1 MTEAEVKR
9 IASEAA
15 KASVEEMFLRF
26 GIEANSAD
34 DIKALQRDF
43 AHLRGWREASET
55 VKRQGII
62 TAVGILTV
70 GILGLIWTAISKG
83 TGS

>member
-1 MTEAEVKR
+1 MTEAEIKT

-15 KASVEEMFLRF
+15 RASVEEMFLRF

-34 DIKALQRDF
+34 DIRALQRDF
-43 AHLRGWREASET
+43 AHLRGWRESTET
-55 VKRQGII
+55 IKRQGIM
-62 TAVGILTV
+62 TAVGVITL

-83 TGS
+83 TG